1 LSDDAD
7 ALLKM
12 TQERDFWRAKFE
24 ELRPLTTLL
33 DQSLNHVTRQFVEP
47 DFEYVMPT
55 LRIPDELYDSF
66 TMKGRAEIVNWDEFY
81 PEKNR
86 GLPAWLPRYHSQ
98 TPRYFSYAYVA
109 ELIEN
114 AHARETKYYGIVDT
128 WLYELLDAFPI
139 KGQSVAIMG
148 SLFPWYE
155 AITDA
160 FGGTPHTFE
169 YNTIYSDH
177 PLVQAIKP
185 QDFVPGSQLFD
196 AAISISSFEHDGL
209 GFYGDPIDPDGDL
222 KAMANMRKI
231 VKPGGL
237 MYFCVPVGK
246 DSIVWPMR
254 RNYGHI
260 RFPMMT
266 EGWNIL
272 DSRGH
277 DDSHFDVPFGGHHS
291 VWVLENAG

>member
-1 LSDDAD
+1 MSEDEKTLAE
-7 ALLKM
+7 M
-12 TQERDFWRAKFE
+12 TQERDFWRAKFD
-24 ELRPLTTLL
+24 ELNPLVKLL
-33 DQSLNHVTRQFVEP
+33 DQALNQATRQFVEP

-55 LRIPDELYDSF
+55 LRVPDELLERF
-66 TMKGRAEIVNWDEFY
+66 TMNGRAEIVNWDEFY
-81 PEKNR
+81 PEKNH

-98 TPRYFSYAYVA
+98 TPRYFSHEYVDG
-109 ELIEN
+109 LIED
-114 AHARETKYYGIVDT
+114 AQARATKYYGIVDT
-128 WLYELLDAFPI
+128 WLYELLDVFPI

-155 AITDA
+155 AITKA
-160 FGGTPHTFE
+160 HGGRPHTFE

-177 PLVQAIKP
+177 PLIQAIKP
-185 QDFVPGSQLFD
+185 QDFVPGSQTFD

-222 KAMANMRKI
+222 KAMAQMRQI

-254 RNYGHI
+254 RNYGRI

-266 EGWNIL
+266 EGWKIL
-272 DSRGH
+272 DSRGN

-291 VWVLENAG
+291 VWVLENDG